1 MEELRRALVAARA
14 ETAALRAAAEGADRA
29 PRGNESGDAGEAD
42 SAYRATY
49 DGGYAGTRADG
60 HAGVDARRGANT
72 AKFFWGGKNRPV
84 PKFPK
89 NEDEAAMWH
98 LRFRAHLDGMGLGY
112 TLDHAATPVPVKGD
126 QRDLISRYG
135 EQPVQQ
141 AQTAW
146 ACLLDATAGAA
157 FEERVL
163 SAVTVRDA
171 WCQILS
177 WIGPSSEAEKLFLER
192 QLETA
197 PNYGDEDPKLF
208 FSRVDQLLT
217 RLRSADI
224 HKTERQ
230 IVNILVRNLSDHYE
244 IEKRSRLDSPLLR
257 RQDVEHIVRASW
269 ATRKT
274 RQLEH
279 RSTSGAT
286 PNPHALVARGG
297 YEEPSRGGGRSR
309 VTGRGIQQSWSRG
322 GGNHHV
328 NRQQQQQHPRSP
340 SKPLTANFGLGGP
353 FDGGAN
359 AGGWPQEESPPS
371 PDGSRPHFER
381 CGRKGHVARI
391 CRAPSRFEG
400 ICDTCGQYGH
410 RMRYCIQ
417 SQPAPHAHVVAAPV
431 APDGGYNRAMQQ
443 AGNGGDGV
451 AFAAEDGGHEDE
463 GYFGGPLSS
472 VFGGPE
478 LGHGPTAYVL
488 QLPTSGRSSGTGC
501 DIPRSPPQYSGS
513 NNGYGTNRGPQQ
525 QYGSGSR
532 SYRAKPF
539 VRHYRGGDGTALWPQ
554 QQHGPRPFCSF
565 GWEQRGACR
574 DGPPVNGLAHSIA
587 QGQAKR
593 DVEMDCHGGPVSKVS
608 GPPERGGPPLQARH
622 QRGLQPPSE
631 TLSPPA
637 AVISDS
643 ASEECLQSNEMKMPM
658 FSLSKGQRQQSPNS
672 AASVRGA
679 PASSAVAAAP
689 PESAAEP
696 ATSGPVPS
704 AAPIRG
710 IVGARES
717 SDGTVS
723 SDAAAEVAPSTG
735 DTAAPAA
742 SAARAARAL
751 APTAGS
757 ADDSWAWPICQGR
770 LRFYS
775 RKRVSVRRLPPRP
788 RPIPRSSATCAR
800 LAHSRSWGGHSNE
813 GSTLS
818 RPGGCILGR
827 VKSLAL

>member
-1 MEELRRALVAARA
+1 M
-14 ETAALRAAAEGADRA
+14 
-29 PRGNESGDAGEAD
+29 
-42 SAYRATY
+42 
-49 DGGYAGTRADG
+49 
-60 HAGVDARRGANT
+60 
-72 AKFFWGGKNRPV
+72 
-84 PKFPK
+84 
-89 NEDEAAMWH
+89 
-98 LRFRAHLDGMGLGY
+98 
-112 TLDHAATPVPVKGD
+112 KGD
-126 QRDLISRYG
+126 QRDLILRYG
-135 EQPVQQ
+135 EQPVQHAQ
-141 AQTAW
+141 AAW

-177 WIGPSSEAEKLFLER
+177 WTGPSSEAETFFLER
-192 QLETA
+192 QLETV
-197 PNYGDEDPKLF
+197 PNYGDENPKLL

-274 RQLEH
+274 RQLEQ
-279 RSTSGAT
+279 RSTSGVT
-286 PNPHALVARGG
+286 PNPHALAARGG
-297 YEEPSRGGGRSR
+297 YGGPRRGGGRSSGS
-309 VTGRGIQQSWSRG
+309 GRGLQQSWSRG
-322 GGNHHV
+322 GDNHHIH
-328 NRQQQQQHPRSP
+328 RQQQQQHPRSP

-353 FDGGAN
+353 FDGGTN

-371 PDGSRPHFER
+371 SNGSVPHCER
-381 CGRKGHVARI
+381 CGRKGHMARI
-391 CRAPSRFEG
+391 CRAPLRFEG
-400 ICDTCGQYGH
+400 TCGFCGQYGH
-410 RMRYCIQ
+410 RMRHCIRN
-417 SQPAPHAHVVAAPV
+417 QPAPHAHVVAAPI
-431 APDGGYNRAMQQ
+431 DGG
-443 AGNGGDGV
+443 GNGSYGGGAYGRGYGDG
-451 AFAAEDGGHEDE
+451 
-463 GYFGGPLSS
+463 S
-472 VFGGPE
+472 
-478 LGHGPTAYVL
+478 
-488 QLPTSGRSSGTGC
+488 
-501 DIPRSPPQYSGS
+501 YSGS
-513 NNGYGTNRGPQQ
+513 NNGYGTHRGPQQ

-554 QQHGPRPFCSF
+554 QQHGSRPFCSF
-565 GWEQRGACR
+565 GWDKRGACR
-574 DGPPVNGLAHSIA
+574 DGPPVNGLAHSITQGRA
-587 QGQAKR
+587 QRG
-593 DVEMDCHGGPVSKVS
+593 VEMGCHGGPVSKVS

-689 PESAAEP
+689 AETSAAEP
-696 ATSGPVPS
+696 AASGPVPS

-710 IVGARES
+710 LVGARES
-717 SDGTVS
+717 SDGAVS
-723 SDAAAEVAPSTG
+723 SDTAAEAAPSTG

-742 SAARAARAL
+742 PAARAARAL
-751 APTAGS
+751 ASTAGS
-757 ADDSWAWPICQGR
+757 ADDSWAWPISQGR
-770 LRFYS
+770 LRFYP
-775 RKRVSVRRLPPRP
+775 RKRVSARQLPPRP

>member
-1 MEELRRALVAARA
+1 MESVEELRRALEASHA

-60 HAGVDARRGANT
+60 HAGPNARQGANT
-72 AKFFWGGKNRPV
+72 AIFFWGGKNRPV

-126 QRDLISRYG
+126 QRDLILRYG
-135 EQPVQQ
+135 EQPVQHAQ
-141 AQTAW
+141 AAW

-177 WIGPSSEAEKLFLER
+177 WTGPSSEAETFFLER
-192 QLETA
+192 QLETV
-197 PNYGDEDPKLF
+197 PNYGDENPNFF

-217 RLRSADI
+217 RLRSANI

-274 RQLEH
+274 RQLEQ
-279 RSTSGAT
+279 RSASGAT
-286 PNPHALVARGG
+286 PNLHALVASGGFQTSRGG
-297 YEEPSRGGGRSR
+297 YGGPRRGGGRSSGS
-309 VTGRGIQQSWSRG
+309 GRGIQQSWSRG
-322 GGNHHV
+322 GGNHHA
-328 NRQQQQQHPRSP
+328 NRQQLQQHPRSP

-353 FDGGAN
+353 FDGGTN

-371 PDGSRPHFER
+371 SNGSVPHCEP
-381 CGRKGHVARI
+381 CGRKGHMARI
-391 CRAPSRFEG
+391 CRAPLRFEG
-400 ICDTCGQYGH
+400 TCGFCGQYGH
-410 RMRYCIQ
+410 RMRHCIRN
-417 SQPAPHAHVVAAPV
+417 QPAPHAHVVAAPI
-431 APDGGYNRAMQQ
+431 DGG
-443 AGNGGDGV
+443 GNGSYGGGVYGRGYGDG
-451 AFAAEDGGHEDE
+451 
-463 GYFGGPLSS
+463 S
-472 VFGGPE
+472 
-478 LGHGPTAYVL
+478 
-488 QLPTSGRSSGTGC
+488 
-501 DIPRSPPQYSGS
+501 YSGS
-513 NNGYGTNRGPQQ
+513 NNGYGTHRGPQQ

-554 QQHGPRPFCSF
+554 QQHGSRPFCSF

-587 QGQAKR
+587 QGQAQR
-593 DVEMDCHGGPVSKVS
+593 DVEMDCHVGPVSKVS

-689 PESAAEP
+689 AESAAEP

-710 IVGARES
+710 VVGARES
-717 SDGTVS
+717 SDGAVS
-723 SDAAAEVAPSTG
+723 SDAAAEAAPSTG

-742 SAARAARAL
+742 PAARATRAL
-751 APTAGS
+751 ASTAGS
-757 ADDSWAWPICQGR
+757 ADVIWAWPISQGR
-770 LRFYS
+770 LRFYP

-818 RPGGCILGR
+818 RPGECILGR

>member
-1 MEELRRALVAARA
+1 MESVEELRRALEASHA

-60 HAGVDARRGANT
+60 HAGPNARQGANT
-72 AKFFWGGKNRPV
+72 ANFFWGGKNRPV

-126 QRDLISRYG
+126 QRDLILRYG
-135 EQPVQQ
+135 EQPVQHAQ
-141 AQTAW
+141 AAW

-177 WIGPSSEAEKLFLER
+177 WTGPSSEAETFFLER
-192 QLETA
+192 QLETV
-197 PNYGDEDPKLF
+197 PNYGDENPKFF

-217 RLRSADI
+217 RLRSANI

-279 RSTSGAT
+279 RSASGAT
-286 PNPHALVARGG
+286 PNLHALVASGGFQTSRGG
-297 YEEPSRGGGRSR
+297 YGGPRRGGGRSSGS
-309 VTGRGIQQSWSRG
+309 GRGIQQSWSRG
-322 GGNHHV
+322 GGNHHA
-328 NRQQQQQHPRSP
+328 NRQQLQQHPRSP

-353 FDGGAN
+353 FDGGTN

-371 PDGSRPHFER
+371 SNGSVPHCER
-381 CGRKGHVARI
+381 CGRKGHMARI
-391 CRAPSRFEG
+391 CRAPLRFEG
-400 ICDTCGQYGH
+400 TCGFCGQYGH
-410 RMRYCIQ
+410 RMRHCIRN
-417 SQPAPHAHVVAAPV
+417 QPAPHAHVVAAPI
-431 APDGGYNRAMQQ
+431 DGG
-443 AGNGGDGV
+443 GNGSYGGGAYGRGYGDG
-451 AFAAEDGGHEDE
+451 
-463 GYFGGPLSS
+463 S
-472 VFGGPE
+472 
-478 LGHGPTAYVL
+478 
-488 QLPTSGRSSGTGC
+488 
-501 DIPRSPPQYSGS
+501 YSGS
-513 NNGYGTNRGPQQ
+513 NNGYGTHRGPQQ

-554 QQHGPRPFCSF
+554 QQHGSRPFCSF

-587 QGQAKR
+587 QGQAQR
-593 DVEMDCHGGPVSKVS
+593 DVEMDCHVGPVSKVS

-689 PESAAEP
+689 AESAAEP

-710 IVGARES
+710 VVGARES
-717 SDGTVS
+717 SDGAVS
-723 SDAAAEVAPSTG
+723 SDAAAEAAPSTG

-742 SAARAARAL
+742 PAARATRAL
-751 APTAGS
+751 ASTAGS
-757 ADDSWAWPICQGR
+757 ADVSWAWPISQGR
-770 LRFYS
+770 LRFYP

>member
-1 MEELRRALVAARA
+1 MEELRRALEAARA

-29 PRGNESGDAGEAD
+29 PRGNQSGDAGEAD

-60 HAGVDARRGANT
+60 HAGPNARQGANT
-72 AKFFWGGKNRPV
+72 ANFFWSGKHRPV
-84 PKFPK
+84 PKFPR
-89 NEDEAAMWH
+89 NEDEAAMLH

-126 QRDLISRYG
+126 QRDLILRHG
-135 EQPVQQ
+135 EQPVQHAQ
-141 AQTAW
+141 AAW

-163 SAVTVRDA
+163 STVTVRDA

-177 WIGPSSEAEKLFLER
+177 WTGPSSEAETFFLER
-192 QLETA
+192 QPETA
-197 PNYGDEDPKLF
+197 PNYGDENPKLF

-269 ATRKT
+269 VTRKT
-274 RQLEH
+274 RQLEQ
-279 RSTSGAT
+279 RSSG
-286 PNPHALVARGG
+286 
-297 YEEPSRGGGRSR
+297 S
-309 VTGRGIQQSWSRG
+309 GRGLQQSWSRG
-322 GGNHHV
+322 GGNHHIH
-328 NRQQQQQHPRSP
+328 RQQQQQHPRSP

-353 FDGGAN
+353 FDGGTN

-371 PDGSRPHFER
+371 PDGSGPHCER
-381 CGRKGHVARI
+381 CGRKSHVARI

-400 ICDTCGQYGH
+400 ICNSCGQYGH
-410 RMRYCIQ
+410 RMRYCIRN
-417 SQPAPHAHVVAAPV
+417 QPAPHAHVVAAPV
-431 APDGGYNRAMQQ
+431 APRAPSAPVFSAPPTGGSGYNGAH
-443 AGNGGDGV
+443 GYGGGDGS
-451 AFAAEDGGHEDE
+451 
-463 GYFGGPLSS
+463 Y
-472 VFGGPE
+472 
-478 LGHGPTAYVL
+478 
-488 QLPTSGRSSGTGC
+488 R
-501 DIPRSPPQYSGS
+501 GS

-532 SYRAKPF
+532 SYRAKPS

-574 DGPPVNGLAHSIA
+574 DGPSVNGLAHSIA
-587 QGQAKR
+587 QGQAQR

-637 AVISDS
+637 PVISDS

-658 FSLSKGQRQQSPNS
+658 FSLSKGQRQQPPNS

-689 PESAAEP
+689 AETSAAEP

-710 IVGARES
+710 VVGARES
-717 SDGTVS
+717 SDGAVS
-723 SDAAAEVAPSTG
+723 SDAAAEAAPSTG

-742 SAARAARAL
+742 SAARTARAL
-751 APTAGS
+751 ASTAGS
-757 ADDSWAWPICQGR
+757 ADDSWAWPISQGR
-770 LRFYS
+770 LRFYP

-788 RPIPRSSATCAR
+788 RPIPRSSATYAR
-800 LAHSRSWGGHSNE
+800 LAHSRSWGG
-813 GSTLS
+813 T
-818 RPGGCILGR
+818 
-827 VKSLAL
+827 